1 MAAALFMAS
10 LLPLGWSGGR
20 GEDAAFVVQNEMK
33 ITQWKKE
40 RRGGGYKPNFSGM
53 ILMQCKVIY
62 IFWAPIKLVC

>member
-40 RRGGGYKPNFSGM
+40 RGGVDINQIS
-53 ILMQCKVIY
+53 V
-62 IFWAPIKLVC
+62 A